1 MEVVPQTRAEMPAI
15 VRPRWSAW
23 AQTLLVGV
31 WLFAVCAVLFAL
43 IQFGTNNLVDND
55 AFYHTKMGL
64 LIRQQG
70 LAPNFIWLPMTILNP
85 SAYYDHHMLFH
96 AWLSLFVGNGDE
108 PRMILGAKI
117 ATVVM
122 ASMMVTALWWL
133 FHSQKL
139 RWPVFWALA
148 IFTLSQ
154 AFLFRMSMTRAQ
166 GASLLV
172 LVLSL
177 YCLFQRRYWL
187 LLPLGFVYV
196 WLYNAFPLLMVA
208 AAAYFIATLL
218 TERRLAWRAVIYPAV
233 GIVAGL
239 IINPYFPRDVAFIF
253 GHLLPK
259 LGIGSGNST
268 PVGNEWY
275 PYDTWTLI
283 QNSGL
288 ALAVWLLGALALGW
302 RERRMDRATLTAFIL
317 SVIFGYMVFKSRR
330 FIEYFPAFALI
341 FAALSSAPVLEDLVD
356 KLQPR
361 WQRFVPGVLAVVLLL
376 PGFLTVTQA
385 RQAMADQSM
394 PYGIYA
400 DASHWLRD
408 NAKPGSMIFQTDWD
422 DFPMLFFYNSS
433 DIYTVGLDPTFMEL
447 YDADLYNEW
456 VRITRGQVAQPGNII
471 RSRFGASYVISDLQ
485 HGDFISQAQ
494 NDPLLKEVYRDQFA
508 VIFAVAGE

>member
-1 MEVVPQTRAEMPAI
+1 MEVAPQTRAEVPAV

-23 AQTLLVGV
+23 AQTLLIAV
-31 WLFAVCAVLFAL
+31 WLFAVCAAVFAL

-55 AFYHTKMGL
+55 AFYHTKMAL

-85 SAYYDHHMLFH
+85 SAFYDHHMLFH
-96 AWLSLFVGNGDE
+96 VWLSLFVGNGDE
-108 PRMILGAKI
+108 ARMIFGAKI

-122 ASMMVTALWWL
+122 ASLMVMSLWWL
-133 FHSQKL
+133 FRTQKV
-139 RWPVFWALA
+139 RWSVFWALA

-154 AFLFRMSMTRAQ
+154 AFLFRMSMTRGQ
-166 GASLLV
+166 SPSLLV
-172 LVLSL
+172 LILGL
-177 YCLFQRRYWL
+177 ICLFQRRYWL
-187 LLPLGFVYV
+187 LLPVGFVYV

-208 AAAYFIATLL
+208 AGAYFVATLL
-218 TERRLAWRAVIYPAV
+218 TERRWAWGALIFPAA

-239 IINPYFPRDVAFIF
+239 LINPYFPRDLAFIF
-253 GHLLPK
+253 EHLLPK
-259 LGIGSGNST
+259 LGVGNGNTT

-288 ALAVWLLGALALGW
+288 ALLAWILGALALGW
-302 RERRMDRATLTAFIL
+302 RERRMDRATLTAFML
-317 SVIFGYMVFKSRR
+317 SIIFGYMVFKSRR

-341 FAALSSAPVLEDLVD
+341 FATLSIAPVLEELVD
-356 KLQPR
+356 QLRPR
-361 WQRFVPGVLAVVLLL
+361 WQRFVPGVMAVVLLV

-394 PYGIYA
+394 PVGIYA

-408 NAKPGSMIFQTDWD
+408 HSKPGSMIFQTDWD

-433 DIYTVGLDPTFMEL
+433 DIYTAGLDPTFMQLYNPEL
-447 YDADLYNEW
+447 YDEW
-456 VRITRGQVAQPGNII
+456 VKITRGQVAKPGNII
-471 RSRFGASYVISDLQ
+471 RSQFGASYVITDLQ
-485 HGDFISQAQ
+485 HTDFIAQAK
-494 NDPLLKEVYRDQFA
+494 NDPLLKEVYRDQYA
-508 VIFAVAGE
+508 VVFSVAGE